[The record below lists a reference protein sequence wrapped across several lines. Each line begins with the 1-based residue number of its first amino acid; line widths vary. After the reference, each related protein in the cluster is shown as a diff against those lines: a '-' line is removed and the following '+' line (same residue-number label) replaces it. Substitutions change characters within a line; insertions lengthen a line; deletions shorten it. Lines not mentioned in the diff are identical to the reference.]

1 MNNIMTRLIETYE
14 TSTGLIVDLI
24 EEAKGLF
31 VVYEKD
37 GKASEFS
44 SYEKAKGY
52 VNSL

>member
-1 MNNIMTRLIETYE
+1 MTNTMNRLIETYE
-14 TSTGLIVDLI
+14 TSTGIMVDLI

-37 GKASEFS
+37 AKESEFT
-44 SYEKAKGY
+44 SYVDAKGY